1 MADLDSGDEWLN
13 ELLQRPRRT
22 ITTQDDD
29 AEASLFLAELLVAHH
44 TRTNSDLGLGSTAH
58 RTRGL
63 PTPVCHTLD
72 LLAGADRS
80 EGPRSHTRP
89 PTASGELLADV
100 AYRTT
105 TNSDLAGAAH
115 RTRGSPLRARHALDR
130 TSAGTD
136 SSERPRRDDCS
147 GHRGCKRARR
157 SLLRPPTASEA
168 HSLQTQHAETLAL
181 VGHDS
186 AIIVSLCRCFFN
198 MAASDLTVAALGALA
213 DSLAY
218 RIAGLVGGVPPPVF
232 KVGLTR
238 CPRWRFREAPFAHF
252 PTFDKMEVLAA
263 GFVELVRFLEEAVIS
278 RVRMLPGCQN
288 VAPGGE
294 TPPPPSIPCYLYCVQ
309 KPVEAVVAD
318 RLRAVRQGRR
328 TD

>member
-1 MADLDSGDEWLN
+1 MADSESEDEWLK
-13 ELLQRPRRT
+13 ELLLRPCRT

-29 AEASLFLAELLVAHH
+29 VEASLFLGELLVAHR
-44 TRTNSDLGLGSTAH
+44 TGTNSDLGSAAH

-80 EGPRSHTRP
+80 EGLRSPIWP

-100 AYRTT
+100 AYRAT
-105 TNSDLAGAAH
+105 TNSGLAGAAH
-115 RTRGSPLRARHALDR
+115 RTRGSPLRACHALDR
-130 TSAGTD
+130 TLVGAD
-136 SSERPRRDDCS
+136 PSERLRHDCS

-168 HSLQTQHAETLAL
+168 HSLQIQHAETFTL

-186 AIIVSLCRCFFN
+186 AILVSLCRCFFN
-198 MAASDLTVAALGALA
+198 MAASDLTVSALGDLA
-213 DSLAY
+213 DSLAC
-218 RIAGLVGGVPPPVF
+218 RITGLVGGIPPPVF

-263 GFVELVRFLEEAVIS
+263 GFVELVRYLEEAVIS

-294 TPPPPSIPCYLYCVQ
+294 TPPPPSVPCYLYCVQ
-309 KPVEAVVAD
+309 KPVEAVIAD
-318 RLRAVRQGRR
+318 RLRAVRQGRCIE
-328 TD
+328 